1 VPLKGEGGIVARQ
14 RITLMDVAVRAGV
27 SRTTA
32 SFVMTGRRDM
42 RISNDAEQR
51 VLQAAREL
59 DYRPNLLARSLRTNL
74 SQTIGLISDVVA
86 TEPFAGQ
93 LIRSSII
100 TALLHDHLLFV
111 GESEGDP
118 EVEQHLV
125 RSMLDRGVGGFL
137 YASLS
142 TREVKLS
149 ALLKSQ
155 SLVLLNCVS
164 RTRGIT
170 AVVPDEYGAGRT
182 AAQALLD
189 AGHRDGIYLIGETP
203 DHVLAGV
210 ERLSGITA
218 ALEEAGAALAGH
230 LPSRWWPDSGYDAVR
245 DLIAG
250 GDRPTALICLNDRI
264 AFGAYQAAA
273 EIGIAIPRD
282 MSVISF
288 DDSDL
293 ASWARPQLT
302 SVAIPHLEL
311 GRRATELLLSPDRKP
326 GIYKVEMPLRSRG
339 SIAAPKRVRRKRTHT
354 PDGSPTA

>member
-1 VPLKGEGGIVARQ
+1 MTRQ

-42 RISNDAEQR
+42 RISNEAEQR
-51 VLQAAREL
+51 VRQAAREL

-118 EVEQHLV
+118 EVEQQLV

-137 YASLS
+137 YASLY

-155 SLVLLNCVS
+155 SLV
-164 RTRGIT
+164 
-170 AVVPDEYGAGRT
+170 
-182 AAQALLD
+182 
-189 AGHRDGIYLIGETP
+189 
-203 DHVLAGV
+203 
-210 ERLSGITA
+210 
-218 ALEEAGAALAGH
+218 
-230 LPSRWWPDSGYDAVR
+230 
-245 DLIAG
+245 
-250 GDRPTALICLNDRI
+250 
-264 AFGAYQAAA
+264 
-273 EIGIAIPRD
+273 
-282 MSVISF
+282 
-288 DDSDL
+288 
-293 ASWARPQLT
+293 
-302 SVAIPHLEL
+302 
-311 GRRATELLLSPDRKP
+311 
-326 GIYKVEMPLRSRG
+326 
-339 SIAAPKRVRRKRTHT
+339 
-354 PDGSPTA
+354 

>member
-1 VPLKGEGGIVARQ
+1 MARQ

-93 LIRSSII
+93 LIRSSIT

-118 EVEQHLV
+118 EVEQHLI
-125 RSMLDRGVGGFL
+125 RSMLDRGVGGFI
-137 YASLS
+137 YASLY

-149 ALLKSQ
+149 ALLRSQ

-170 AVVPDEYGAGRT
+170 AVVPDERGGGRT
-182 AAQALLD
+182 AVRALLE
-189 AGHRDGIYLIGETP
+189 AGHTAGIYLIGETP
-203 DHVLAGV
+203 DHVVAGLERRVGIDEELA
-210 ERLSGITA
+210 A
-218 ALEEAGAALAGH
+218 AGLALAGEAPC
-230 LPSRWWPDSGYDAVR
+230 LWWPDAAYAATR
-245 DLIAG
+245 DLLASG
-250 GDRPTALICLNDRI
+250 AKPTALICLNDRV
-264 AFGAYQAAA
+264 AYGVYQALSEA
-273 EIGIAIPRD
+273 GLSIPD
-282 MSVISF
+282 DVSVVSF

-293 ASWARPQLT
+293 ATWARPQLS
-302 SVAIPHLEL
+302 SVALPHLEL
-311 GRRATELLLSPDRKP
+311 GRQATELLLSADRKP
-326 GIYKVEMPLRSRG
+326 GIHKVEMPLEARG
-339 SIAAPKRVRRKRTHT
+339 SIGAPKKTRRKRAQ
-354 PDGSPTA
+354 PAAPAS